1 MENGGYH
8 EIAEKNFKSRISQQ
22 RLLLSIEFL

>member
-8 EIAEKNFKSRISQQ
+8 EIAEKNLESRISQQ
-22 RLLLSIEFL
+22 RLLNIEFL

>member
-1 MENGGYH
+1 MENGGYY
-8 EIAEKNFKSRISQQ
+8 EIAEKNLETKISQE